1 MDETDA
7 WMRPVPWVVRLGRQA
22 LELGLKIF
30 KV

>member
-1 MDETDA
+1 MDEADSWLRA
-7 WMRPVPWVVRLGRQA
+7 ALWVVRHGRQA